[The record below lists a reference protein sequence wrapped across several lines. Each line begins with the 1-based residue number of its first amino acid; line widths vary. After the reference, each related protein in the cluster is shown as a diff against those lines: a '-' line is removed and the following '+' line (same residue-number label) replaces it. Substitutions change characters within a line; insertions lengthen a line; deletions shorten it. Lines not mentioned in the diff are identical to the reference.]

1 VKVALQDEHV
11 MDDVAAPLSRG
22 QGERQLTNKW
32 LVTVSISFG
41 TLMGAVDSSIVN
53 VALPHIQG
61 ALGAT
66 VQEITWVTTGYAVAL
81 VLLMPLTAFLGRL
94 FGQKRVYMVCLLL
107 FLAGSALCGTA
118 TTLAQLVVFRAIQGL
133 GAGALQPT
141 EQAILRQ
148 TFPLREQGVAMAV
161 FGMVVMLGPAI
172 GPTLGGVIV
181 DHWHWSWI
189 FFINLPIGV
198 VGLTMV
204 ASFVHEDEHIRQQN
218 HALAEREKRH
228 VDWQGIVLLAIGLS
242 TMEFFL
248 EEGQRYDWFDSS
260 GITACFLLS
269 IFALA
274 AFVARELTAIAP
286 VVNLRLF
293 RDPVFTSGTLLG
305 GLMFA
310 MLMANMFLLPLF
322 MQTLLG
328 FTATQSGLALM
339 PRVLV
344 MMVATPIVGR
354 LYNHVSPRLLVGA
367 GIVAYAVGSYQM
379 SRLTLESGAHDI
391 VAAIVIQGVGFACL
405 FVPLTTVALSQVPR
419 HRLADATGMNS
430 LIRQIGGAI
439 GLALFATLLERY
451 TDQARVGLV
460 ASVRP
465 TSVATRETLSGIERV
480 LVASGS
486 ISGPDAHDAALRA
499 LDATVQAQATA
510 IAYERVF
517 LLAGV
522 VFLFVLPLVYFLKTG
537 RDQSATR
544 PQMHMEA

>member
-1 VKVALQDEHV
+1 
-11 MDDVAAPLSRG
+11 MDDATSPLSRG
-22 QGERQLTNKW
+22 AGGGETTNKW
-32 LVTVSISFG
+32 IVTVSISFG

-66 VQEITWVTTGYAVAL
+66 VQEVTWVSTGYAVAL
-81 VLLMPLTAFLGRL
+81 VLLMPLTAFLGRM
-94 FGQKRVYMVCLLL
+94 FGQKRVYMTCLLL
-107 FLAGSALCGTA
+107 FLVGSALCGTA
-118 TTLAQLVVFRAIQGL
+118 TTLPQLVAFRALQGL

-148 TFPLREQGVAMAV
+148 TFPLQEQGVAMAL

-189 FFINLPIGV
+189 FFINLPIGAL
-198 VGLTMV
+198 GLSMV
-204 ASFVHEDEHIRQQN
+204 ATFVHEDERIRQQN

-228 VDWQGIVLLAIGLS
+228 VDWIGIVLLAIALS

-260 GITACFLLS
+260 GVTACFLVS

-274 AFVARELTAIAP
+274 AFVVRELTAIAP

-293 RDPVFTSGTLLG
+293 RDPVFASGTLIG

-344 MMVATPIVGR
+344 MMVATPVVGR

-367 GIVAYAVGSYQM
+367 GILAYALGSYEM
-379 SRLTLESGAHDI
+379 SHLTLESGSRDI
-391 VAAIVIQGVGFACL
+391 VAAIVVQGTGFACL

-439 GLALFATLLERY
+439 GLAVFATLLERY

-460 ASVRP
+460 ATVRP
-465 TSVATRETLSGIERV
+465 TSVATQQAVDGMAHALE
-480 LVASGS
+480 ASGS
-486 ISGPDAHDAALRA
+486 VPGPEAHAAALRA
-499 LDATVQAQATA
+499 LDAAVQTQASV

-517 LLAGV
+517 VLAGV
-522 VFLFVLPLVYFLKTG
+522 VFLFVLPLLYFLKSG
-537 RDQSATR
+537 PEKAAL
-544 PQMHMEA
+544 PQIHVEA

>member
-1 VKVALQDEHV
+1 
-11 MDDVAAPLSRG
+11 MDDVAAPLSFG
-22 QGERQLTNKW
+22 AGERQPTNKW

-81 VLLMPLTAFLGRL
+81 VLLMPLTAFLGRM
-94 FGQKRVYMVCLLL
+94 FGQKRVYMTCL
-107 FLAGSALCGTA
+107 FLFLIGSALCGTA
-118 TTLAQLVVFRAIQGL
+118 TTLAQLVVFRGIQGL

-161 FGMVVMLGPAI
+161 FGMVVMLGPAV

-189 FFINLPIGV
+189 FFINLPIGAL
-198 VGLTMV
+198 GLTMV
-204 ASFVHEDEHIRQQN
+204 ATFVHEDERIMQQN
-218 HALAEREKRH
+218 HALAEREKRN
-228 VDWQGIVLLAIGLS
+228 VDWLGIVLLAVGLS
-242 TMEFFL
+242 TMQFFL

-260 GITACFLLS
+260 GITACFLVA
-269 IFALA
+269 IVALG

-286 VVNLRLF
+286 VVDLRLF
-293 RDPVFTSGTLLG
+293 RDPVFTSGTVIG

-322 MQTLLG
+322 MQVLLG
-328 FTATQSGLALM
+328 FTATQSGLALV

-354 LYNHVSPRLLVGA
+354 LYNHVSPRILVGA
-367 GIVAYAVGSYQM
+367 GILAYALGSYQM
-379 SRLTLESGAHDI
+379 SHLTLDSGVRDI
-391 VAAIVIQGVGFACL
+391 VAAIVIQGIGFACL
-405 FVPLTTVALSQVPR
+405 FVPLTTVALSRVPR

-430 LIRQIGGAI
+430 LVRQIGGAI
-439 GLALFATLLERY
+439 GLAVFATLLERY
-451 TDQARVGLV
+451 TDQSRVALV
-460 ASVRP
+460 ATVRP
-465 TSVATRETLSGIERV
+465 TSATTQQALADLEHA
-480 LVASGS
+480 LVASGTV
-486 ISGPDAHDAALRA
+486 PAPAAHEAAVRA
-499 LDATVQAQATA
+499 LDGILQTQASV

-522 VFLFVLPLVYFLKTG
+522 VFLLVLPLIYFLRSDRDKT
-537 RDQSATR
+537 AIHEI
-544 PQMHMEA
+544 HMEV